1 MAYAVFVNEKRNS
14 EWFPTRDQAVFEAY
28 SKGLVWKSNWNWDRP
43 ALQENAKI
51 VNSGREEI
59 AGK

>member
-1 MAYAVFVNEKRNS
+1 MAYAVFVNDRRNS
-14 EWFPTRDQAVFEAY
+14 EWFPTEQQAVCEAF